1 LQKLQSR
8 WITIHE
14 VSAALPLV
22 ATRNTPIFNAIC
34 RGKARAPLTVVG
46 KERDLRER
54 TMRFALDVIAFGRS
68 LPNTLEGRHIHGQL
82 LRAGTGTAAN
92 YRAACRGK
100 SKPDF
105 IAKLGTVIE
114 ESDEVAFW
122 LELIRRAGLAPTGTE
137 APLHREAGELVAIF
151 TQSQKTARANLTPTV
166 VSVLAFFL
174 FFVLFT
180 SSF

>member
-1 LQKLQSR
+1 M
-8 WITIHE
+8 HE
-14 VSAALPLV
+14 VSATLPLV
-22 ATRNTPIFNAIC
+22 ATRYIPILNAIC
-34 RGKARAPLTVVG
+34 RGKARAFSPWMG

-54 TMRFALDVIAFGRS
+54 TMRFALDVIAFGRR

-92 YRAACRGK
+92 YRSACRAK

-122 LELIRRAGLAPTGTE
+122 LELIRRAGLAPAGTE

-166 VSVLAFFL
+166 VSVVSVLAFVL
-174 FFVLFT
+174 FFLLFT